1 MKNNVLD
8 QVGLK
13 ASLLTYKPAPPSPF
27 SIPLLLLSASPFR
40 CPSSL
45 PLSPRIPL
53 SQFHVEDT
61 AEASDD
67 LGGPRPTQTEYTSGY
82 TLVEQVVRAKIY

>member
-13 ASLLTYKPAPPSPF
+13 ASLLTYKPAPPLPF
-27 SIPLLLLSASPFR
+27 LSLSASPFR